1 MTSRSGILLTCSAA
15 ALGVATAVAGF
26 CSVGF
31 FIGIAPGRPPLD
43 RSSG

>member
-1 MTSRSGILLTCSAA
+1 MTSRSGMRLTCSAA

-31 FIGIAPGRPPLD
+31 VIGIAPGRCPLD
-43 RSSG
+43 RSGG